1 MAAIPTVAIA
11 ARHIAKSSLA
21 CDFPA
26 SQTLPPPPLQ
36 KMMRASLPASPRE
49 TARRPR
55 MRRRLA
61 PLLPLVLLSALGA
74 CAGSEKS
81 PARPDEGFINVEGGK
96 IWYRRVGKGSG
107 TPLLLLHGGPGAT
120 SYGLKPLLALADDR
134 PVILYDQLGCGKS
147 DHPTDTTLFTVDRF
161 VRELQTLR
169 DSLGLTE
176 VHLYGQSWGAM
187 LAEAYMGT
195 KPTGVKSLM
204 LADPLVTT
212 AQWEKDADSLIKL
225 LPDSIQQAI
234 ATNEAAH
241 TTDSPEYAMAMRA
254 YYSQYVIRKPPQH
267 PADADSARMS
277 NGSLVYNYMWGPSEF
292 TSTGTL
298 KTFDATKWLQEVTV
312 PTLFIAGEFD
322 EATPSSTKAFSQLV
336 KGSEFVM
343 IPGSGHVTQNDNLE
357 ALLAAV
363 RGFLGKVEGVR

>member
-1 MAAIPTVAIA
+1 MERT
-11 ARHIAKSSLA
+11 
-21 CDFPA
+21 D
-26 SQTLPPPPLQ
+26 
-36 KMMRASLPASPRE
+36 LPASPRDS
-49 TARRPR
+49 ARRSRLSPR
-55 MRRRLA
+55 AKRL
-61 PLLPLVLLSALGA
+61 PSLVVLFALSA
-74 CAGSEKS
+74 CSAGSKS
-81 PARPDEGFINVEGGK
+81 AARPDEGFINVEGGK
-96 IWYRRVGKGSG
+96 IWYHRVGNGPK

-134 PVILYDQLGCGKS
+134 PVIIYDQLGCGKS
-147 DHPTDTTLFTVDRF
+147 DHPTDTTLFTVDRY
-161 VRELQTLR
+161 VRELQALR

-176 VHLYGQSWGAM
+176 IHLYGQSWGAM

-195 KPTGVKSLM
+195 KPAGVKSLT

-225 LPDSIQQAI
+225 LPDSIQESI

-254 YYSQYVIRKPPQH
+254 YYSQYVIRKPPQR
-267 PADADSARMS
+267 PADADSS
-277 NGSLVYNYMWGPSEF
+277 GKSSGSLVYNYMWGPSEF

-298 KTFDATKWLQEVTV
+298 KTFDATQWLRGVTV

-322 EATPSSTKAFSQLV
+322 EATPSSTKEFSKLV
-336 KGSEFVM
+336 NGSEFVM

-363 RGFLGKVEGVR
+363 RGFLGKVEGTK

>member
-1 MAAIPTVAIA
+1 MN
-11 ARHIAKSSLA
+11 HLE
-21 CDFPA
+21 
-26 SQTLPPPPLQ
+26 
-36 KMMRASLPASPRE
+36 LPAASHASVPRAH
-49 TARRPR
+49 TLRRARR
-55 MRRRLA
+55 
-61 PLLPLVLLSALGA
+61 LLPLALLTALGA
-74 CAGSEKS
+74 CATREKA

-96 IWYRRVGKGSG
+96 IWYHRVGTGSK

-195 KPTGVKSLM
+195 KPKGVKSLM

-225 LPDSIQQAI
+225 LPDSIQKAI

-254 YYSQYVIRKPPQH
+254 YYMQYVIRKPPQH
-267 PADADSARMS
+267 RDDADSSRMS
-277 NGSLVYNYMWGPSEF
+277 NGALVYNYMWGPSEF

-363 RGFLGKVEGVR
+363 RGFLGKVEGSK